1 MEIVLENIGSINDL
15 ISYVYHEKYGYADEL
30 QQAIGKQ
37 AVRKLE
43 LMGYIENA
51 PHPSGRTWKATSR
64 CKRFGDSHKEKRGLV
79 SKVFNMLYARKLR
92 LNSI

>member
-1 MEIVLENIGSINDL
+1 MEIVLEDIGSINDL